1 MEHPMITQI
10 ENTGYPYSAK
20 REDWGTDGL
29 NNDVY
34 SGDEIIEFDEEIY
47 LVEELSTDAIE
58 IMEQHGGVYKIAK

>member
-1 MEHPMITQI
+1 MNHPMITQI
-10 ENTGYPYSAK
+10 ERTGFPYSAK

-47 LVEELSTDAIE
+47 LVEELSLDAIE
-58 IMEQHGGVYKIAK
+58 ILERHGGIHKIVK